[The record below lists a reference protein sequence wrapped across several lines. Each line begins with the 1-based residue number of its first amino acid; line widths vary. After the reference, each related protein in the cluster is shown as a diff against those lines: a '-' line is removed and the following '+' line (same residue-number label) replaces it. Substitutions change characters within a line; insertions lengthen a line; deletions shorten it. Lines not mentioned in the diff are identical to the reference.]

1 MRKIILTPLRIILLI
16 FVGLSILGCATNTGV
31 IPIGED
37 SWMVSR
43 QAGSGFSGVGTI
55 KAEAFQEA
63 TDFCTAKSK
72 SLQVIGVKEA
82 EPPFINGNWYKA
94 EIFFMCLSKG
104 DEELTRPNLQQE
116 PDTIIEI
123 RAEANK
129 KNSAKKDLY
138 DELIKLEDL
147 FKRGIINEE
156 EFLMLKAKLI
166 AN

>member
-1 MRKIILTPLRIILLI
+1 MRKIILAPLRIILLI

-104 DEELTRPNLQQE
+104 DEELTHPNLQQE

-123 RAEANK
+123 RAE
-129 KNSAKKDLY
+129 KDLY
-138 DELIKLEDL
+138 AELIKLEDL